1 MPTALMRFVPG
12 LRVQAANLNSAIV
25 DAVLSAR
32 RTIPS
37 LQASRTFCCA
47 MLPLPCFPGQA
58 YTHRMFRNWR
68 NRGKNRVGRPTK
80 LRAAI

>member
-37 LQASRTFCCA
+37 LQASRTFCGA

-58 YTHRMFRNWR
+58 YTHRMFPELAQSGNS
-68 NRGKNRVGRPTK
+68 
-80 LRAAI
+80 